1 MIVRLTIVPDAVN
14 PLHEIQEVMS
24 PAGMKTISFKYDV
37 RRDEQVPS
45 CNFALT
51 FTGHKLV
58 NDDKC
63 QNSTSQ
69 VFFEQD
75 GEQSSSQDNKCANS
89 GILCICPFK
98 LVDDF
103 Q

>member
-1 MIVRLTIVPDAVN
+1 
-14 PLHEIQEVMS
+14 MS
-24 PAGMKTISFKYDV
+24 HAGMKTISFNCDV
-37 RRDEQVPS
+37 QHDQQVPS

-51 FTGHKLV
+51 LKGDKLV
-58 NDDKC
+58 NDDQC

-69 VFFEQD
+69 VLFEQD